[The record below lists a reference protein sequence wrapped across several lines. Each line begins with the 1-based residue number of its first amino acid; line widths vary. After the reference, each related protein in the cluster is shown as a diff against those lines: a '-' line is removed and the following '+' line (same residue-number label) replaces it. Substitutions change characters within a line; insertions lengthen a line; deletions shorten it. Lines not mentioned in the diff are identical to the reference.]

1 MDLNN
6 SRMKL
11 VISFILLLMLLIMP
25 FSFAATGSY
34 SLPSAKE
41 TILVQDDGTTVITD
55 EITYSITGSVNGVTK
70 IIPLSGQQSLTD
82 ISVETPGYYNTLDIE
97 ESASS
102 VTIKVWL
109 YKDAQKTQKISDEDV
124 KVIYHYNFLK
134 GVKIYNDIAELQYM
148 SWGNGWDQ
156 QIDSLITDIQIP
168 ASNQEIEYWNNPDT
182 YVESSTWTNDH
193 TLTTVYKNIPAQTG
207 AEQRILMPKSYFTST
222 QNADVINK
230 DAKAQIE
237 RDQEK
242 YLNDISFKYNISL
255 IPAILSLIM
264 LILPVGMFLKW
275 GRNPKILYKA
285 DYESQVP
292 TDDSPVFVNAMIP
305 GIIEEVN
312 EDAFTSTLLDLIDR
326 KYYKMIISN
335 EEDTILRRLDKQTSN
350 LKLHEIDIIEFL
362 KRFENE
368 KHQISLKS
376 ISEDSSNVHQFVN
389 AWKIDAMRDVPVTKV
404 SKYYDKSKENLM
416 SGYNIL
422 AIFMAV
428 VFILALLIYATGPLV
443 IIGLVLSVLLIIEQ
457 IAIFLFV
464 DTPLGRW
471 TPEGKEFHDKWKNF
485 EKYIKDFSLI
495 KEHPP
500 ASIQVWGKFL
510 VYATALGCADE
521 VSKNMKKYIEFK
533 NLPETVIYD
542 SDVVSLGYFW
552 GFHHMRNTFIPVG
565 INNSG
570 FEDTGFDTGSFGDI
584 GGPGSGGFGGGGGG
598 VF

>member
-6 SRMKL
+6 SRIKL

>member
-305 GIIEEVN
+305 EIIEEVN